1 MQKKTLETNC
11 RVANKTLVLGLHYN
25 EDNSY
30 LFVNSVEQVKFKS
43 ADSEIKP

>member
-1 MQKKTLETNC
+1 MQKKTETNC
-11 RVANKTLVLGLHYN
+11 RVTNKTLVLSLHYN

-43 ADSEIKP
+43 TDSEIKP